1 MMNIFKKQKDKELE
15 SKVEKLEND
24 ILELN
29 SELRDLKKFVKQIH
43 DTICVVITAQY
54 EIGNDVGMIYKTL
67 KSLTT
72 VGVEDDLF
80 KLKDDDDKGYLN

>member
-1 MMNIFKKQKDKELE
+1 MNIFKKKKDKDLE

-24 ILELN
+24 VLELN
-29 SELRDLKKFVKQIH
+29 SELQDLRKFVKQIH
-43 DTICVVITAQY
+43 DTICIVTVAQY

-67 KSLTT
+67 KSLTAA
-72 VGVEDDLF
+72 GVEDDLF